1 MRTDNMNEQG
11 PGETKLT
18 RNGVAS
24 DDKSKEP
31 DFSGG
36 HEAPAAE
43 TESKTVRQKSGVAT
57 DDKSKSFG
65 A

>member
-1 MRTDNMNEQG
+1 MRTDNEQ
-11 PGETKLT
+11 T
-18 RNGVAS
+18 RSGVSA

-36 HEAPAAE
+36 QEAPAAE
-43 TESKTVRQKSGVAT
+43 TESKTVRERSGVAT